1 MDKSWLINSMTNE
14 ICENFLLYKTAKE
27 MWDAVKET
35 YSTKENTAEQVDIV
49 NVLHDLRQGD
59 LTLTNYYNILGRH
72 WQQLDV
78 YEEYD
83 WNCPEDAAKYQKI
96 VEKRQLFKFLLGGLN
111 KDLDEIRGRILGT
124 KALPTIREAF
134 TEVKRE
140 ESRKKLML
148 GKQTAVAITESSA
161 LATGVSPVTME
172 EINGNKREDLGVTIA
187 KTWSYKGYMLGY
199 LW

>member
-1 MDKSWLINSMTNE
+1 
-14 ICENFLLYKTAKE
+14 

-124 KALPTIREAF
+124 KALPIIREAF

-161 LATGVSPVTME
+161 LATRGQSSN
-172 EINGNKREDLGVTIA
+172 NGGNQRQQ
-187 KTWSYKGYMLGY
+187 KGRPWCDHCKKHGHTKDTSWDIYGKPAD
-199 LW
+199 WKPRSNGRDS